1 TALPTTAPTVEP
13 TSAPSVAPT
22 TAPSADPTVEPTAQ
36 PTVEPTAERT
46 VQPTT
51 DPAPTETAAPTE
63 SPVPTTEPVPTSEP
77 TQNPV
82 PPVEPTVAPVPPVD
96 PVPSDNPVPTNNP
109 VPPSEP
115 APQPTQET
123 TVAPVPQESHLVAP
137 VVPAHTTHLAPPQQN
152 PENAGAS
159 TPAGVQLPAQQ
170 NSAPAKNAPPAASS
184 SAQNRPTQNFGQY
197 VPRETVTAANSPSTL
212 QQWVHSKSASTQ
224 ENPTNGATLTPQN
237 SSQQL
242 GAQTTS
248 GASLERFTKAMEPA
262 DWVDGF
268 LKRSHNGNDVQQ
280 AAVNAGVT
288 GNSQE
293 RQSSASITSEA
304 LTRGQ
309 AIIEGYGPAIVFSL
323 VGLGG
328 ILYVIR
334 QFSHSSQSGD
344 A

>member
-1 TALPTTAPTVEP
+1 MV
-13 TSAPSVAPT
+13 
-22 TAPSADPTVEPTAQ
+22 
-36 PTVEPTAERT
+36 
-46 VQPTT
+46 
-51 DPAPTETAAPTE
+51 
-63 SPVPTTEPVPTSEP
+63 
-77 TQNPV
+77 
-82 PPVEPTVAPVPPVD
+82 
-96 PVPSDNPVPTNNP
+96 
-109 VPPSEP
+109 
-115 APQPTQET
+115 
-123 TVAPVPQESHLVAP
+123 PVPQESHQLAP
-137 VVPAHTTHLAPPQQN
+137 VVPAQNTPQPPQQQN
-152 PENAGAS
+152 PENTRSS
-159 TPAGVQLPAQQ
+159 TPAGSQLPAQQ
-170 NSAPAKNAPPAASS
+170 YSAPANNTNPAASS
-184 SAQNRPTQNFGQY
+184 AAQNRPTQNFGQY
-197 VPRETVTAANSPSTL
+197 VPQETATVNSPSTL
-212 QQWVHSKSASTQ
+212 QQWVRSKTAPSQ
-224 ENPTNGATLTPQN
+224 EHPTNNATLTPQN

-248 GASLERFTKAMEPA
+248 GASLERLTKAVEPA

-268 LKRSHNGNDVQQ
+268 LKRDHNGNDVQQ

-288 GNSQE
+288 GSSQE